1 MSDRVTID
9 ATFVVAKIDQLK
21 RDFPELE
28 DDLELLADTIEGQ
41 TDFDRV
47 LSEVVE
53 EKIEADAMAAGAGE
67 FAAKLAQRR
76 QRAERKSELMRGLAL
91 DLMTVARQHK
101 VKLPIATLSIL
112 AGRPGVVID
121 NAASLP
127 QGFTKIEP
135 IKSAIKQSIEA
146 GENVPGAHLEAGPDT
161 VSIRVN

>member
-1 MSDRVTID
+1 MTTRTTID
-9 ATFVVAKIDQLK
+9 AAFVVAKIEQLK

-28 DDLELLADTIEGQ
+28 DDLDLLADTVEGQ
-41 TDFDRV
+41 TDFERV

-91 DLMTVARQHK
+91 DLMTAARQHK
-101 VKLPIATLSIL
+101 VKLPVATLSIL

-121 NAASLP
+121 NLAELP
-127 QGFTKIEP
+127 QGFTRQEP
-135 IKSAIKQSIEA
+135 IKSAIKASL
-146 GENVPGAHLEAGPDT
+146 ENNETVPGAHLEAGPDT